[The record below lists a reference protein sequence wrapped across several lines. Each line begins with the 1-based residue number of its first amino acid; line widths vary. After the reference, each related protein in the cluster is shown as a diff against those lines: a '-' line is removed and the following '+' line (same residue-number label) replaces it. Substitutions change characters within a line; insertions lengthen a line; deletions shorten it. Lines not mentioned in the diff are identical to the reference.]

1 MTEAASPPRT
11 TDASSDAPPAE
22 LERGLKNR
30 HLQLIAIGG
39 AIGTGLFLGSGT
51 VISLTGPSI
60 IFVYM
65 IIGVFV
71 FFIMRALGE
80 LLLSNLHYKTFGDI
94 AKDMLGPWA
103 GFFVSWTYW
112 FSWVVA
118 CVADI
123 VAITAYTQYFAPDI
137 PVWVPALL
145 TAVGLTILNLQPVK
159 WFGET
164 EFWFAIVK
172 IVAILAL
179 IAVGIVLIVT
189 GYTSPDGV
197 QASVTNLWEHGGLFP
212 LGASGFIMGFQ
223 MGVFAFIGVELVG
236 TAAAETENPRRNL
249 PKAINSIVVRII
261 VFYVGAMVVIMS
273 ITPWDQIEAGTSPFT
288 STLLLAGFGAA
299 AFAINLVVL
308 TSAASSANSGL
319 YSGTRMLFGLAKD
332 GHAAR
337 VFAKVDRR
345 FIPRNAVFFTCVF
358 LFAAIPL
365 LYAGDGVVQAF
376 TFVSSVC
383 ASLVLFTWGSIV
395 ASHLVY
401 QHRYPEKH
409 AASAFRMPF
418 ARVTPWL
425 VFAFFAFIIVTLL
438 LGESTRPALL
448 AAPVWFVVLAI
459 LWMLRRR
466 RLLREGLPLTGAIP
480 TTTHPLDE
488 VDAER

>member
-1 MTEAASPPRT
+1 MTEAVARTQEAGTPPT
-11 TDASSDAPPAE
+11 E
-22 LERGLKNR
+22 LKRGLKNR

-94 AKDMLGPWA
+94 AKDLLGPWA

-123 VAITAYTQYFAPDI
+123 VAITAYTHYFAPTL
-137 PVWVPALL
+137 PNWVPALV
-145 TAVGLTILNLQPVK
+145 TAAGLLILNLQPVR

-164 EFWFAIVK
+164 EFWFAVIK
-172 IVAILAL
+172 IVAIFAL
-179 IAVGIVLIVT
+179 IAVGVVLLIT
-189 GYTSPDGV
+189 GFTSPSGV
-197 QASVTNLWEHGGLFP
+197 EASISNLWAYGGMFP
-212 LGASGFIMGFQ
+212 LGASGFVLGFQ
-223 MGVFAFIGVELVG
+223 MGIFAFIGVELVG
-236 TAAAETENPRRNL
+236 TAAAETQDPRRTL
-249 PKAINSIVVRII
+249 PKAINSIVVRIL
-261 VFYVGAMVVIMS
+261 VFYVGALVVIMS
-273 ITPWDQIEAGTSPFT
+273 ITPWNRIEPGTSPFT
-288 STLLLAGFGAA
+288 STLQLAGFTAA
-299 AFAINLVVL
+299 AYAINLVVL

-332 GHAAR
+332 GHVAR
-337 VFAKVDRR
+337 AFARVDRR
-345 FIPRNAVFFTCVF
+345 LVPRNAVFFTCVF

-383 ASLVLFTWGSIV
+383 ATLVLFTWGSIV

-401 QHRYPEKH
+401 QRRHPEKH
-409 AASAFRMPF
+409 ASSAFRLPL

-425 VFAFFAFIIVTLL
+425 VFAFFGFIIVTLL
-438 LGESTRPALL
+438 IGDDTRPALL
-448 AAPVWFVVLAI
+448 AAPLWFVILGVLWA
-459 LWMLRRR
+459 LRRR
-466 RLLREGLPLTGAIP
+466 RLLREGRPLTAAIP
-480 TTTHPLDE
+480 TVPHPLDE
-488 VDAER
+488 SDA